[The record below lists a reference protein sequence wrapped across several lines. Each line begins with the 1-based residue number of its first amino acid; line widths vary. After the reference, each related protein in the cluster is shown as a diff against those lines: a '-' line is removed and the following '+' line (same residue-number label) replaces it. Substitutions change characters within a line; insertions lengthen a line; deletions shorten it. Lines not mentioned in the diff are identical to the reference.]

1 MSMVLQDSEMFNM
14 TIRENIT
21 LLRNIPEETLVKS
34 IKIAQ
39 LESVIAK
46 LPNGLET
53 VIGEKGYHLSGG
65 ERQRVGIARAI
76 CQDPEIII
84 FDEATSSLD
93 SQTESKIQKALEK
106 ELEKK
111 TLIFIAHRI
120 STLKNADVI
129 YVFESGK
136 IVESG
141 SYTTLLNKKNSLFN
155 SLYITQERKG
165 E

>member
-1 MSMVLQDSEMFNM
+1 MCIRDS
-14 TIRENIT
+14 
-21 LLRNIPEETLVKS
+21 
-34 IKIAQ
+34 
-39 LESVIAK
+39 
-46 LPNGLET
+46 
-53 VIGEKGYHLSGG
+53 LSGG